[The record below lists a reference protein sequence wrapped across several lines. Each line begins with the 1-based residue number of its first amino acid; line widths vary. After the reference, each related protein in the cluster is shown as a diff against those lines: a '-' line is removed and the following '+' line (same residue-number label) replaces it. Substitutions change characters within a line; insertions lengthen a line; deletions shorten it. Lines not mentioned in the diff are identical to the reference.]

1 MNIRYWFILVTFI
14 AMLFG
19 AVPFVFVFQALG
31 ISEANM
37 LIGYSTVA
45 SYVIGTLIIFLLL
58 LPDMRQGSLDRDR
71 SGVGMT
77 IVWSI
82 TGIFL
87 VFIAQYAAALI
98 EIFVFGIE
106 AGSDNTESLVQLSR
120 AVPLMVIVIAILGP
134 IIEEIVFRKVLFGSL
149 HKKMNFFFASTI
161 SSLIFAAAHWD
172 FEHLL
177 VYLAMGYAFAFLYVI
192 SKRIIVP
199 IIAHI
204 SLNSFVVLVQV
215 VFYDEIQR
223 ILERAEQATNLDA
236 SIILRLIG
244 G

>member
-19 AVPFVFVFQALG
+19 AVPFVFVFQAFG
-31 ISEANM
+31 ITDANT
-37 LIGYSTVA
+37 LIGYSSVA

-82 TGIFL
+82 AGVFL

-98 EIFVFGIE
+98 EMYVFGID
-106 AGSDNTESLVQLSR
+106 AGSDNTESLVELSR
-120 AVPLMVIVIAILGP
+120 AVPAMIIVIAVLGP

-149 HKKMNFFFASTI
+149 HKKMNFFIASSI

-177 VYLAMGYAFAFLYVI
+177 IYLAMGYAFAFLYVI

-204 SLNSFVVLVQV
+204 ALNSFVVLVQV
-215 VFYDEIQR
+215 VFYEDLQR
-223 ILERAEQATNLDA
+223 IIEEAEQMTNLDA
-236 SIILRLIG
+236 SFILRLIG